1 MKLALPAVTGMF
13 IFGGKKEK
21 SSKEKETTVPKS
33 LRDKV
38 SIVVMDHG
46 KGLYYLLSR
55 ATPEQDVAKIT
66 KILDHN
72 PLLGQPNATQRSEYK
87 KNTSMKHHQGKN

>member
-1 MKLALPAVTGMF
+1 MPLLPLAGMF
-13 IFGGKKEK
+13 LFGGKKEK
-21 SSKEKETTVPKS
+21 PNKEKETAVPKS
-33 LRDKV
+33 LRNKV

-55 ATPEQDVAKIT
+55 ATPELDVAKIA

-72 PLLGQPNATQRSEYK
+72 PQIGKPNATQRSEYK
-87 KNTSMKHHQGKN
+87 KIRR